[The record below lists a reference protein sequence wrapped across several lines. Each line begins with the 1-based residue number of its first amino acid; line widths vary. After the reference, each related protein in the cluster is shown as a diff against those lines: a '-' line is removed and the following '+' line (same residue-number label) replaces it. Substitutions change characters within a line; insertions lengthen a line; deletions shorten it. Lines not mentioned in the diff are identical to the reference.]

1 MSKWIE
7 YADDQDQTVFLC
19 IAEMGVQ
26 TVEVAAT
33 APSNDVEKGT
43 VQWGRNMQRWR
54 NDNIDIAKGS
64 CKIAIFLSLSLSQS
78 LLFFHLFL
86 FQWTMVELLSPL
98 HQHRLI
104 FTYIIDYFTAETLS
118 SHQTAWISPLNIS
131 EHQIQQ
137 IHLYQNKLVINI
149 IRSKVF
155 IWKISLIVGCM

>member
-64 CKIAIFLSLSLSQS
+64 CNIAIFNSLSLSLFFSSIFFISYEQWINCNR
-78 LLFFHLFL
+78 LF
-86 FQWTMVELLSPL
+86 TNV
-98 HQHRLI
+98 
-104 FTYIIDYFTAETLS
+104 D
-118 SHQTAWISPLNIS
+118 
-131 EHQIQQ
+131 
-137 IHLYQNKLVINI
+137 
-149 IRSKVF
+149 
-155 IWKISLIVGCM
+155 